1 MVLKLCNTKF
11 TISHRHKNRAKEKE
25 LCQSKVRPGVFI
37 AYDYIKDYAAT
48 HITLK
53 CRAQFFMTAQNIAAP
68 VLCRRALPQRRLR
81 LNMLRRTAP
90 RHSARRG

>member
-11 TISHRHKNRAKEKE
+11 TISHRHKNRAKEKG

-53 CRAQFFMTAQNIAAP
+53 CRTQFFMTAQKLPHQLFAAA
-68 VLCRRALPQRRLR
+68 LCHNA
-81 LNMLRRTAP
+81 AFD
-90 RHSARRG
+90 